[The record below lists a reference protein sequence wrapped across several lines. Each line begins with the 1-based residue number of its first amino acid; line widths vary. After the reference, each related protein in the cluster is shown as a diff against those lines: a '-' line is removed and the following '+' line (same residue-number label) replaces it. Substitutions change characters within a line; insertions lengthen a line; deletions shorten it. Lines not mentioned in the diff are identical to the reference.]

1 MSKVLPLVW
10 MTLLTVALP
19 AQAVTLER
27 IISREDPK
35 FNCTAAV
42 MTVGRDGNVY
52 LSSVVNGG
60 GSILRVSRD
69 GTRKLGGDAIYSMA
83 NATANAEGV
92 IASANSHFN
101 HSVNLYDAT
110 FKHFAACGEFLVNDT
125 VQWDA
130 PARVEA
136 GASGDFYG
144 LDQHRLRI
152 LRISPAGK
160 IVQVYAFPAEAKAFD
175 FRVCEATQTFYLRS
189 RDGVLRGV
197 GFDGQVKWQQK
208 IPGVF
213 TVDDAGAVYALQGTT
228 LKRYTPTG
236 EPQGEISLPVTA
248 VTAIAVFGDD
258 LVVKRSHAAELF
270 QVHDL
275 ATGELRRVVQ
285 SDHERAT
292 AEFPSVVWT
301 AGESVP
307 FAATAHFRVWAT
319 ALGDSDWR
327 ELKRAGDRLD
337 VPGDFAGLYQL
348 RIAPTLNPQADS
360 EYTLRAVVEVRSPD
374 SQGTVSVWTPL
385 NRAWWGRGEA
395 IPVAV
400 AARTTNTVP
409 ETIALSLRP
418 HSGQG
423 DKAPTL
429 WSETVSAAQGD
440 KPGEWRAALPAA
452 FTAQLAPGRYEL
464 RAEAAGFTCVAQPI
478 RIGPG
483 LAARGPFRT
492 TRHGDYDGY
501 VSNASVWDFAD
512 TADDMLGWA
521 RRVGVNQFINRI
533 FAGRYPLAFAN
544 TADGIAL
551 QQDLEK
557 RLAADPNGV
566 APQKAA
572 FGFPH
577 AHTLGAW
584 GAYGLREML
593 ILVGMDAGL
602 PIGASMPWAA
612 GMKPEQ
618 YAAEIK
624 RYSEPLAALPAFTGW
639 DWVANWWT
647 VDGKRFATTEEK
659 AAYDA
664 ALKKANET
672 GIWDPVLDT
681 VGDRAI
687 NWQPEAQEIFKNAL
701 AAVAPGRTTANAGPY
716 RRPEI
721 YPPVTFA
728 NVDEVDLHFQ
738 AEQISCPDW
747 TAHATDFYKR
757 PGKPAWIHPEVWNDS
772 GTGEQILPA
781 SWLAIMRGAD
791 GIGGSGAIPNWGAQP
806 TDSRSGYPGI
816 PTVFRGLAEFSRHY
830 GAWLTTLENNDRV
843 GIVVSHRQIKVDAW
857 GGIGGRYFTRLWE
870 AFMNCLY
877 ARQPATFLY
886 PEDKPNLG
894 RFKALLVVGQQYE
907 FDPPLA
913 ALLAQAKARGIT
925 IVSDATCRES
935 LVKDFTPLGV
945 AFDKIEKLHGFN
957 NDAAWWEFPE
967 ALLATS
973 PAVADKLAAIT
984 SPVAEVDQP
993 EVLVSER
1000 RSGDGRF
1007 VWVVNNTSSKLDP
1020 GLLWRVNNAIATRTP
1035 VVANVKLPVKD
1046 GEVVYDVFTRSE
1058 VSRQKSAV
1066 SVAADLRFSHARLY
1080 AVLPR
1085 AIRSLDLRVPQALK
1099 PGQTFE
1105 WTATV
1110 PGIEAKLPLR
1120 IVLRDGT
1127 GGLIEELSTT
1137 TGSGTLTVPVNA
1149 AMPVSV
1155 SATEL
1160 ISGKRAGTPSQD
1172 SEPRTIDTLFGP
1184 RLRDIAI
1191 SPDGTTALLNAFDWG
1206 HNLCGIDLATGKTRW
1221 SGSVGDHFAY
1231 APAAVGDGFGVQ
1243 GYDLGSGEG
1252 YHFYRLDAA
1261 GKVTR
1266 RFALPGLPA
1275 RLTNW
1280 AFAPNLVDRINN
1292 FAVAADG
1299 SWIAAAGNLGLAV
1312 WSADGKLLWSQD
1324 WSQSKRATMTLTAA
1338 DSTTLIAGQG
1348 MKLAAFEAR
1357 TGKARW
1363 DVTLA
1368 ATGEIQGLAAS
1379 ADGQTI
1385 AARTTAQSGRVF
1397 VVRAGKVIGSL
1408 PTGADAVVMTP
1419 HGGHVGVTT
1428 GDQLKWYAADGQLQ
1442 WVFRGDGTLRFPRM
1456 SPDGKRLAVS
1466 SELGTVSVVDVARG
1480 TTTTRDMAA
1489 LASPAW
1495 LPDGDLVLATWLGTV
1510 CRLSPD
1516 GKERWR
1522 VVVTPEPRSAAAQKD
1537 AVASSRL
1544 TTCFNTEATPLP
1556 VTPNIVS
1563 PKAVAVQA
1571 RMGDKPVSLQHPAA
1585 LLFDGETNAP
1595 KKPWVSWD
1603 DIGMIDSGWRGSF
1616 SLEIALVRRV
1626 ARVTAITFVED
1637 PAHPESWL
1645 RDAKLEYWDAASEAW
1660 KFAQYLTSD
1669 AAIHTHKLS
1678 QPIEGMKFRLTPS
1691 GGAGWPA
1698 SNLRL
1703 AEIVFHGDD
1712 LGPSWP
1718 PAVRAKQPVAVLFD
1732 ENLAELNTA
1741 FQNGFNTGY
1750 KPVTAADA
1758 YSGAAYF
1765 LFDPAKNIGGLSQ
1778 CRPMQEIDTW
1788 LYPIAEQPEPG
1799 QYRWLQM
1806 AVKRLGPDL
1815 KELKLWLGHPD
1826 VSPFTVIPLK
1836 PTDDWQLVRVDLWAL
1851 AKKPLNVTQ
1860 FWLAFNNGA
1869 AAVDQI
1875 VLGRTEGDLDA
1886 VKPGGGTTAESK

>member
-1 MSKVLPLVW
+1 
-10 MTLLTVALP
+10 
-19 AQAVTLER
+19 
-27 IISREDPK
+27 
-35 FNCTAAV
+35 
-42 MTVGRDGNVY
+42 
-52 LSSVVNGG
+52 
-60 GSILRVSRD
+60 
-69 GTRKLGGDAIYSMA
+69 
-83 NATANAEGV
+83 
-92 IASANSHFN
+92 
-101 HSVNLYDAT
+101 
-110 FKHFAACGEFLVNDT
+110 
-125 VQWDA
+125 
-130 PARVEA
+130 
-136 GASGDFYG
+136 
-144 LDQHRLRI
+144 
-152 LRISPAGK
+152 
-160 IVQVYAFPAEAKAFD
+160 
-175 FRVCEATQTFYLRS
+175 
-189 RDGVLRGV
+189 
-197 GFDGQVKWQQK
+197 
-208 IPGVF
+208 
-213 TVDDAGAVYALQGTT
+213 
-228 LKRYTPTG
+228 
-236 EPQGEISLPVTA
+236 
-248 VTAIAVFGDD
+248 
-258 LVVKRSHAAELF
+258 
-270 QVHDL
+270 
-275 ATGELRRVVQ
+275 
-285 SDHERAT
+285 
-292 AEFPSVVWT
+292 
-301 AGESVP
+301 
-307 FAATAHFRVWAT
+307 
-319 ALGDSDWR
+319 
-327 ELKRAGDRLD
+327 
-337 VPGDFAGLYQL
+337 
-348 RIAPTLNPQADS
+348 
-360 EYTLRAVVEVRSPD
+360 
-374 SQGTVSVWTPL
+374 
-385 NRAWWGRGEA
+385 
-395 IPVAV
+395 
-400 AARTTNTVP
+400 
-409 ETIALSLRP
+409 
-418 HSGQG
+418 
-423 DKAPTL
+423 
-429 WSETVSAAQGD
+429 
-440 KPGEWRAALPAA
+440 
-452 FTAQLAPGRYEL
+452 
-464 RAEAAGFTCVAQPI
+464 
-478 RIGPG
+478 
-483 LAARGPFRT
+483 
-492 TRHGDYDGY
+492 
-501 VSNASVWDFAD
+501 
-512 TADDMLGWA
+512 
-521 RRVGVNQFINRI
+521 
-533 FAGRYPLAFAN
+533 
-544 TADGIAL
+544 
-551 QQDLEK
+551 
-557 RLAADPNGV
+557 
-566 APQKAA
+566 
-572 FGFPH
+572 
-577 AHTLGAW
+577 
-584 GAYGLREML
+584 
-593 ILVGMDAGL
+593 
-602 PIGASMPWAA
+602 
-612 GMKPEQ
+612 
-618 YAAEIK
+618 
-624 RYSEPLAALPAFTGW
+624 
-639 DWVANWWT
+639 
-647 VDGKRFATTEEK
+647 
-659 AAYDA
+659 
-664 ALKKANET
+664 
-672 GIWDPVLDT
+672 
-681 VGDRAI
+681 
-687 NWQPEAQEIFKNAL
+687 
-701 AAVAPGRTTANAGPY
+701 
-716 RRPEI
+716 
-721 YPPVTFA
+721 
-728 NVDEVDLHFQ
+728 
-738 AEQISCPDW
+738 
-747 TAHATDFYKR
+747 
-757 PGKPAWIHPEVWNDS
+757 
-772 GTGEQILPA
+772 
-781 SWLAIMRGAD
+781 
-791 GIGGSGAIPNWGAQP
+791 
-806 TDSRSGYPGI
+806 
-816 PTVFRGLAEFSRHY
+816 
-830 GAWLTTLENNDRV
+830 
-843 GIVVSHRQIKVDAW
+843 
-857 GGIGGRYFTRLWE
+857 
-870 AFMNCLY
+870 
-877 ARQPATFLY
+877 
-886 PEDKPNLG
+886 
-894 RFKALLVVGQQYE
+894 
-907 FDPPLA
+907 
-913 ALLAQAKARGIT
+913 
-925 IVSDATCRES
+925 
-935 LVKDFTPLGV
+935 
-945 AFDKIEKLHGFN
+945 
-957 NDAAWWEFPE
+957 
-967 ALLATS
+967 
-973 PAVADKLAAIT
+973 
-984 SPVAEVDQP
+984 
-993 EVLVSER
+993 
-1000 RSGDGRF
+1000 
-1007 VWVVNNTSSKLDP
+1007 
-1020 GLLWRVNNAIATRTP
+1020 
-1035 VVANVKLPVKD
+1035 
-1046 GEVVYDVFTRSE
+1046 
-1058 VSRQKSAV
+1058 
-1066 SVAADLRFSHARLY
+1066 
-1080 AVLPR
+1080 
-1085 AIRSLDLRVPQALK
+1085 
-1099 PGQTFE
+1099 
-1105 WTATV
+1105 
-1110 PGIEAKLPLR
+1110 
-1120 IVLRDGT
+1120 
-1127 GGLIEELSTT
+1127 
-1137 TGSGTLTVPVNA
+1137 
-1149 AMPVSV
+1149 MPVSV

-1160 ISGKRAGTPSQD
+1160 ISGKRAGMPSPN

-1206 HNLCGIDLATGKTRW
+1206 HNLCAIDLATGKTRW

-1231 APAAVGDGFGVQ
+1231 APVTVGDGFGVQ
-1243 GYDLGSGEG
+1243 GYDLESGEG

-1261 GKVTR
+1261 GKATR

-1280 AFAPNLVDRINN
+1280 AFAPHLMDRINN

-1299 SWIAAAGNLGLAV
+1299 SWVAAAGNLGLAV

-1324 WSQSKRATMTLTAA
+1324 WSQSKRATMTLAAA

-1522 VVVTPEPRSAAAQKD
+1522 VVVTPEPRSATAQKD

-1669 AAIHTHKLS
+1669 AAIHTHRLS

-1886 VKPGGGTTAESK
+1886 VKPGGETTAGSK

>member
-1 MSKVLPLVW
+1 M
-10 MTLLTVALP
+10 
-19 AQAVTLER
+19 
-27 IISREDPK
+27 
-35 FNCTAAV
+35 
-42 MTVGRDGNVY
+42 
-52 LSSVVNGG
+52 
-60 GSILRVSRD
+60 
-69 GTRKLGGDAIYSMA
+69 
-83 NATANAEGV
+83 
-92 IASANSHFN
+92 
-101 HSVNLYDAT
+101 
-110 FKHFAACGEFLVNDT
+110 
-125 VQWDA
+125 
-130 PARVEA
+130 
-136 GASGDFYG
+136 
-144 LDQHRLRI
+144 
-152 LRISPAGK
+152 
-160 IVQVYAFPAEAKAFD
+160 
-175 FRVCEATQTFYLRS
+175 
-189 RDGVLRGV
+189 
-197 GFDGQVKWQQK
+197 
-208 IPGVF
+208 
-213 TVDDAGAVYALQGTT
+213 
-228 LKRYTPTG
+228 
-236 EPQGEISLPVTA
+236 
-248 VTAIAVFGDD
+248 
-258 LVVKRSHAAELF
+258 
-270 QVHDL
+270 
-275 ATGELRRVVQ
+275 
-285 SDHERAT
+285 
-292 AEFPSVVWT
+292 
-301 AGESVP
+301 
-307 FAATAHFRVWAT
+307 
-319 ALGDSDWR
+319 
-327 ELKRAGDRLD
+327 
-337 VPGDFAGLYQL
+337 
-348 RIAPTLNPQADS
+348 
-360 EYTLRAVVEVRSPD
+360 
-374 SQGTVSVWTPL
+374 
-385 NRAWWGRGEA
+385 
-395 IPVAV
+395 
-400 AARTTNTVP
+400 
-409 ETIALSLRP
+409 
-418 HSGQG
+418 
-423 DKAPTL
+423 
-429 WSETVSAAQGD
+429 
-440 KPGEWRAALPAA
+440 
-452 FTAQLAPGRYEL
+452 
-464 RAEAAGFTCVAQPI
+464 
-478 RIGPG
+478 
-483 LAARGPFRT
+483 
-492 TRHGDYDGY
+492 
-501 VSNASVWDFAD
+501 
-512 TADDMLGWA
+512 
-521 RRVGVNQFINRI
+521 
-533 FAGRYPLAFAN
+533 
-544 TADGIAL
+544 
-551 QQDLEK
+551 
-557 RLAADPNGV
+557 
-566 APQKAA
+566 
-572 FGFPH
+572 
-577 AHTLGAW
+577 
-584 GAYGLREML
+584 
-593 ILVGMDAGL
+593 
-602 PIGASMPWAA
+602 
-612 GMKPEQ
+612 
-618 YAAEIK
+618 
-624 RYSEPLAALPAFTGW
+624 
-639 DWVANWWT
+639 
-647 VDGKRFATTEEK
+647 
-659 AAYDA
+659 
-664 ALKKANET
+664 
-672 GIWDPVLDT
+672 
-681 VGDRAI
+681 
-687 NWQPEAQEIFKNAL
+687 
-701 AAVAPGRTTANAGPY
+701 
-716 RRPEI
+716 
-721 YPPVTFA
+721 
-728 NVDEVDLHFQ
+728 
-738 AEQISCPDW
+738 
-747 TAHATDFYKR
+747 
-757 PGKPAWIHPEVWNDS
+757 
-772 GTGEQILPA
+772 
-781 SWLAIMRGAD
+781 
-791 GIGGSGAIPNWGAQP
+791 
-806 TDSRSGYPGI
+806 
-816 PTVFRGLAEFSRHY
+816 
-830 GAWLTTLENNDRV
+830 
-843 GIVVSHRQIKVDAW
+843 SHRQIKVDAW
-857 GGIGGRYFTRLWE
+857 GGIGGRSFTRLWE

-886 PEDKPNLG
+886 PEDKPDLG
-894 RFKALLVVGQQYE
+894 RFKALLVVGQQYD

-925 IVSDATCRES
+925 IFHDATCRES

-967 ALLATS
+967 ALLATA
-973 PAVADKLAAIT
+973 PAVAGKLAAIT

-1035 VVANVKLPVKD
+1035 VVANVTLPVKD
-1046 GEVVYDVFTRSE
+1046 GEVVYDVFARSE
-1058 VSRQKSAV
+1058 VSGQRSAV

-1085 AIRSLDLRVPQALK
+1085 AIRSLELRVPKALK
-1099 PGQTFE
+1099 PGQNFE

-1110 PGIEAKLPLR
+1110 PGIEAKLPLQ
-1120 IVLRDGT
+1120 IMLRDGR
-1127 GGLIEELSTT
+1127 GGLIEERFTT
-1137 TGSGTLTVPVNA
+1137 TGSGTLTVPINA
-1149 AMPVSV
+1149 TMPVSV

-1160 ISGKRAGTPSQD
+1160 ISGKRAGMPSPN

-1206 HNLCGIDLATGKTRW
+1206 HNLCAIDLATGKTRW

-1231 APAAVGDGFGVQ
+1231 APVTVGDGFGVQ
-1243 GYDLGSGEG
+1243 GYDLESGEG

-1280 AFAPNLVDRINN
+1280 AFAPHLMDRINN

-1299 SWIAAAGNLGLAV
+1299 SWVAAAGNLGLAV

-1324 WSQSKRATMTLTAA
+1324 WSQSKRATMTLAAA

-1522 VVVTPEPRSAAAQKD
+1522 VVVTPEPRSATAQKD

-1669 AAIHTHKLS
+1669 AAIHTHRLS

-1886 VKPGGGTTAESK
+1886 VKPGGETTAGSK